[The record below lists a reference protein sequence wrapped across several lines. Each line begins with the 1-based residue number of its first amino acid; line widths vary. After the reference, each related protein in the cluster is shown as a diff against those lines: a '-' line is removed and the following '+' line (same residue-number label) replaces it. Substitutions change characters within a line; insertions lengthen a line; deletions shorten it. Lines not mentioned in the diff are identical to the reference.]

1 MKKITFGTPEELVP
15 TKFCKTLN
23 YTETEISYDI
33 SKIGFKT
40 NARGCVLT
48 MPLTAEEQI
57 YGFGLQI
64 TCFNHK
70 GKKITLRPNAD
81 PVKPTGDAHAP
92 APFFVSTAGY
102 GIFIDT
108 LRNAE
113 FNCGVLEAAAWVPQP
128 QGEETYGPKE
138 VNENSVMLVQ
148 IPAAKGADVYIIEG
162 DTITDIVS
170 QYNMLAG
177 GGCDVPEW
185 GLGVFYRCYMRYND
199 EKVLAMADYF
209 RDKDIPCSIL
219 GLEPGWQ
226 TRAYSCSYVWNPERF
241 PDPEG
246 MLKKLKNRGFHVN
259 LWEHAFT
266 NPESPLAPE
275 MKKGCGDYIS
285 WGGYV
290 PDFALPEI
298 RSAFAGYHREN
309 VMHGVVDGFKLDEC
323 DGSDYTGGWSFPN
336 CAEFPSGLDGE
347 QYHSLFGILYMQT
360 MQEALGDTATLS
372 EVRSSGALAS
382 TYPYVLYS
390 DLYGHDDFI
399 RACANSG
406 FSGLLWSP
414 EVRHAVSRK
423 DMLRRLQ
430 TVVFSVQCLVNA
442 WYCPEAPWI
451 ELGCEDEVR
460 ELFKTREKLIP
471 MLKAAFETYKATG
484 KAPVRA
490 LVSDFTRDKETWN
503 IDDEYLFCDLIVAPL
518 TAESDTRKVYLPEG
532 RWRNWFTGEEVSGG
546 WFTYTGEGIPVYE
559 KAE

>member
-23 YTETEISYDI
+23 YRETEISYDV

-48 MPLTAEEQI
+48 MPLAAEEQI

-113 FNCGVLEAAAWVPQP
+113 FNCGVLEAATWVPQP
-128 QGEETYGPKE
+128 QGEETYVPKD
-138 VNENSVMLVQ
+138 VTQDSVMLVQ
-148 IPAAKGADVYIIEG
+148 IPVAKGADVYIIEG

-170 QYNMLAG
+170 QYNMLSG

-185 GLGVFYRCYMRYND
+185 GLGVFYRCYMRYNE

-209 RDKDIPCSIL
+209 REKDIPCSIL

-241 PDPEG
+241 PDPKG
-246 MLKKLKNRGFHVN
+246 MLEKLKDKGFHVN

-266 NPESPLAPE
+266 HPESPLAPE

-298 RSAFAGYHREN
+298 RTAFAEYHKAH
-309 VMHGVVDGFKLDEC
+309 VMQGVVDGFKLDEC

-360 MQEALGDTATLS
+360 MQEALGGEATLS

-390 DLYGHDDFI
+390 DLYGHKDFI

-460 ELFKTREKLIP
+460 ELFKTREKLVP
-471 MLKAAFETYKATG
+471 MLKEAFETYKATG

-490 LVSDFTRDKETWN
+490 LVSDYTGDKETWN

-518 TAESDTRKVYLPEG
+518 TAESDTRRVYLPEG
-532 RWRNWFTGEEVSGG
+532 KWRNWFTGEEVSGG